1 MNYYAYNGDADA
13 DYARSVSMVSLSDD
27 TRGIVAMEDDHRIHA
42 GIVLFDQF
50 TETACTAHIAV
61 TNPMALRGLHI
72 EAFKYAFLQLGLS
85 MILGVVAASNAKALK
100 LNAHFGF
107 TEIARIKDAYAQ
119 GVDQV
124 VLQMKREDCKYINQL
139 KKVA

>member
-1 MNYYAYNGDADA
+1 MNYFAYKPEYDSRYAKQNT
-13 DYARSVSMVSLSDD
+13 VVSLSDD
-27 TRGIVAMEDDHRIHA
+27 TRGIVAFSDA
-42 GIVLFDQF
+42 GKPQGIVLFDQF
-50 TETACTAHIAV
+50 TETACTAHISV

-72 EAFKYAFLQLGLS
+72 EAFSYAFEQLEKS

-107 TEIARIKDAYAQ
+107 TEIARIKDGYAQ

-124 VLQMKREDCKYINQL
+124 VLQMKREDCKYITQL

>member
-1 MNYYAYNGDADA
+1 VKYFAYDGDADA
-13 DYARSVSMVSLSDD
+13 EYARRVTTVSLSAD

-50 TETACTAHIAV
+50 TENSCTAHISI

-72 EAFKYAFLQLGLS
+72 EAFKYAFNQLDKS
-85 MILGVVAASNAKALK
+85 MILGPVESDNKKALK

-107 TEIARIKDAYAQ
+107 TEVARIKDAYAD
-119 GVDQV
+119 GVDLV
-124 VLQMKREDCKYINQL
+124 LLQMKREDCKYLI
-139 KKVA
+139 KMKEAA

>member
-1 MNYYAYNGDADA
+1 MLFQIDDISSEKVFAGAFRPPQA
-13 DYARSVSMVSLSDD
+13 HGTILSDS
-27 TRGIVAMEDDHRIHA
+27 
-42 GIVLFDQF
+42 LLLDQF